1 MPTSQLNN
9 LIRMAQI
16 SSYDV
21 QSKGANNIP
30 DFKYEEASIVAKWN
44 GNSKTYDKVTF
55 KTGGMYG
62 RSYDKVGFNLKFDKK
77 FLNRKSFKLRPDSG
91 DASKIRSKLCCD
103 IANRIGLPSIQGTY
117 ARLYMNNEFWGLY
130 VFMDSIKTSWIKQ
143 TFNPSEKEVTTL
155 FQCKTGGFNFRSNS
169 VYACINANDDYQH
182 MSEFSSFVNA
192 ANNARNISDL
202 EKIMD
207 VDIFLKYLAFEWLI
221 GSSDHF
227 MIYGHNFNWYKRESD
242 GKWVVIYYDYDNTF
256 GNGASYSLWANKGL
270 NQDGTGANRGNQPIY
285 YSFADWEPNIPILKK
300 LVFDNKN
307 RFKQIVY
314 DVLVQGFNPNILNPH
329 INEIKSFLSPYVR
342 EDFTAKNGSLPG
354 RINKAGSRTSSS
366 YSNFEY
372 NIENSVK
379 NWISKKFDVACS
391 NYGFSKTEILN
402 QSSKFTPKP
411 YDYTGTGSK
420 PATTTTTEKP
430 KTTTTSATAA
440 SSPKP
445 SSAGKRYDIIKE
457 GESKISAGWDNLSWG
472 VESFR
477 YDGEGNM
484 INNVNADSWG
494 AVSFKRNDSTKL
506 GYGILY
512 FKAKA
517 NVAGA
522 TLQVLVHTTNGERFT
537 FGNVGIST
545 SKMTEY
551 NVVIDIDTNVKFD
564 RISIQD
570 ATNSG
575 LILTLNDIYYMDG
588 ATATTT
594 KPITTTTTTTTTT
607 IIKTTTSTPNTSM
620 PTSTGGTRYDIIKAG
635 DKKITTG
642 WEDWSWGIKSYR
654 FDSQGN
660 MICNINANEWGA
672 ASFRRPGVRLG
683 NGVLYFKAM
692 ANVSGATLNI
702 YIHTVNDDY
711 VYINKVENIS
721 NTKMTEY
728 SVEFKLENNV
738 KFNRISIQDSTNVGF
753 TLTLNDVYYM
763 DGATA
768 VYKTTTTIKPTTT
781 TTTTSVKP
789 TTTTTTTTSVKPTTT
804 TTTTTSVKPT
814 TTTTT
819 TTSVKPTTTT
829 TTSVKPTTTTTTIIT
844 SVKPTTTTT
853 TTTSV
858 KPTTTTTTT
867 ITTSVKPTT
876 TTTTTT
882 TVKVTTTTTIKKTTT
897 TVGPVPTSSG
907 TRYDIIKSGDKK
919 LSAGWEDWSWGLSS
933 YRFDSKSNMV
943 CYINEDEWGA
953 ASFKRPNVRLGNGI
967 LYFKARANVAGNS
980 INIYVHAIDED
991 YIHIKTIENLSTEM
1005 TEYSVAIEL
1014 KNNVK
1019 FNRISIQD
1027 ANNTGFT
1034 LYLNDVYY
1042 MDGATTTTPKTT
1054 TTTTTTSKRTTT
1066 ITTTKK
1072 ITTTTT
1078 SVLVPTPAEGCKEV
1092 TKGYY
1097 PCGGLNY
1104 PDASPCCEEGFKCE
1118 YVNEF
1123 YSRCALILY

>member
-1 MPTSQLNN
+1 
-9 LIRMAQI
+9 
-16 SSYDV
+16 
-21 QSKGANNIP
+21 
-30 DFKYEEASIVAKWN
+30 
-44 GNSKTYDKVTF
+44 
-55 KTGGMYG
+55 MYG

-420 PATTTTTEKP
+420 PATTTTS
-430 KTTTTSATAA
+430 TTTA

-457 GESKISAGWDNLSWG
+457 GESKISAGWDNWSWG

-522 TLQVLVHTTNGERFT
+522 TLQILIDISDNKKLT
-537 FGNVGIST
+537 FGNVSIST

-551 NVVIDIDTNVKFD
+551 SVIIDVDSNVKFD
-564 RISIQD
+564 KISIQD

-575 LILTLNDIYYMDG
+575 LILTLNDVYYMDG
-588 ATATTT
+588 ATATII
-594 KPITTTTTTTTTT
+594 KPITTTASVKQTTTTTTT
-607 IIKTTTSTPNTSM
+607 IIKTTTSSDNASI
-620 PTSTGGTRYDIIKAG
+620 PTSTGGTKYDIIKSG
-635 DKKITTG
+635 DKRISSG
-642 WEDWSWGIKSYR
+642 WEDWSWGFSSYR
-654 FDSQGN
+654 FDSKSN
-660 MICNINANEWGA
+660 MVFNINANEWGA
-672 ASFRRPGVRLG
+672 ASFKRENVRLG
-683 NGVLYFKAM
+683 NGVLYFTAKA
-692 ANVSGATLNI
+692 
-702 YIHTVNDDY
+702 
-711 VYINKVENIS
+711 NK
-721 NTKMTEY
+721 
-728 SVEFKLENNV
+728 
-738 KFNRISIQDSTNVGF
+738 
-753 TLTLNDVYYM
+753 
-763 DGATA
+763 
-768 VYKTTTTIKPTTT
+768 
-781 TTTTSVKP
+781 
-789 TTTTTTTTSVKPTTT
+789 
-804 TTTTTSVKPT
+804 
-814 TTTTT
+814 
-819 TTSVKPTTTT
+819 
-829 TTSVKPTTTTTTIIT
+829 
-844 SVKPTTTTT
+844 
-853 TTTSV
+853 
-858 KPTTTTTTT
+858 
-867 ITTSVKPTT
+867 
-876 TTTTTT
+876 
-882 TVKVTTTTTIKKTTT
+882 
-897 TVGPVPTSSG
+897 SG
-907 TRYDIIKSGDKK
+907 T
-919 LSAGWEDWSWGLSS
+919 
-933 YRFDSKSNMV
+933 
-943 CYINEDEWGA
+943 
-953 ASFKRPNVRLGNGI
+953 
-967 LYFKARANVAGNS
+967 S
-980 INIYVHAIDED
+980 ISIYVHSIDD
-991 YIHIKTIENLSTEM
+991 DFIFIKTIENLSTEM
-1005 TEYSVAIEL
+1005 TEYSIAIEL

-1019 FNRISIQD
+1019 FNRITIQD
-1027 ANNTGFT
+1027 ATNTGFT

-1042 MDGATTTTPKTT
+1042 MDGSTT
-1054 TTTTTTSKRTTT
+1054 TTTKSTTQKITTT

-1072 ITTTTT
+1072 ITTTSTIQ
-1078 SVLVPTPAEGCKEV
+1078 PTPAEGCKTL
-1092 TKGYY
+1092 TKGYN

-1104 PDASPCCEEGFKCE
+1104 PDASPCCEEGFICE
-1118 YVNEF
+1118 FVNQY
-1123 YSRCALILY
+1123 YSRCSLIV